1 MVHTYLASI
10 RKTTKWTKWTNETNS
25 EFTAYVLKKHLLK
38 MLWNQLTILKMNKW
52 KKTIK
57 CFSGVPIGTP

>member
-10 RKTTKWTKWTNETNS
+10 RKTTKWTETNS
-25 EFTAYVLKKHLLK
+25 EFTAYVLKKTPLK

-57 CFSGVPIGTP
+57 HFSGIPIGTP